1 MDIKKEAIRDLM
13 REYRDLNDT
22 HPNKV
27 ELRNALVEEM
37 CMIYQMEEEPTNHL
51 LEAWI
56 DNEFRTELEE
66 KLKKQ
71 FNIEDTLSKE
81 PVEDYKFKLPIF
93 RKK

>member
-1 MDIKKEAIRDLM
+1 
-13 REYRDLNDT
+13 
-22 HPNKV
+22 
-27 ELRNALVEEM
+27 
-37 CMIYQMEEEPTNHL
+37 MEEQPTNHL